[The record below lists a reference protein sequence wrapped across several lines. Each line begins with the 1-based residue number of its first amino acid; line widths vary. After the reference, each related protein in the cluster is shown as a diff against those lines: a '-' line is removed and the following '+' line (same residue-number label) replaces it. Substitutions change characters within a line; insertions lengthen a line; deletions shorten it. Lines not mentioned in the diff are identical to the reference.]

1 MTWIVSGSSSSQ
13 SSSSIYSCC
22 VLWELSVLDRASVP
36 DGSHLHCAAEQIQN
50 TTEYRRET
58 SVVNKAIRI
67 ALRHLKF
74 CFLTFEDIKNCE
86 SSYLGKGR
94 ERLLE
99 YKTGTQR
106 CEIQNCASSLLDMS
120 SLAPRL
126 NPFIFP
132 QKFMG
137 FRISTCGCNT
147 LNSEVMYFKM
157 YLEKRNLVQ
166 GSFIFMKHIY
176 T

>member
-1 MTWIVSGSSSSQ
+1 MV
-13 SSSSIYSCC
+13 
-22 VLWELSVLDRASVP
+22 D
-36 DGSHLHCAAEQIQN
+36 
-50 TTEYRRET
+50 
-58 SVVNKAIRI
+58 KAIRI

-74 CFLTFEDIKNCE
+74 RFLTFEDIKNHK
-86 SSYLGKGR
+86 SAYLGKGR
-94 ERLLE
+94 EEGLLE
-99 YKTGTQR
+99 CKMGTQH

-147 LNSEVMYFKM
+147 LNNEVMYFKI

-166 GSFIFMKHIY
+166 GSFIFMKHIC